1 MSFFHD
7 DPLLPSA
14 STLAVGASCPNRDY
28 LDRGYVDSAA
38 ARHVGLKTQRIFRR
52 LMCAVA
58 RAKYRGMF
66 VLNFVWKARRK
77 DKDASSSGGGGQEE
91 PKMYLE
97 STVLECTIPESRLRD
112 LVDLPEGLDYNEW
125 LASHTLAFFDHINLL
140 YGTVS
145 EFCTMSGCP
154 DMTGPGNRQYL
165 WFDEKGKKCKV
176 AAPQYIDYV
185 MTFTQKTVNDESLFP
200 TKFEREFPSSFE
212 SLVKKIHGLL
222 LHVLAH
228 LYHAHFREMVLL
240 QLHGHLHSIFAHFTL
255 FNTRFNLVDPKDAA
269 VLQDLAVALGLCP
282 PAESA
287 NGSPAASSS
296 TPTSS
301 AVAAGGSTD
310 EDSAAVDA
318 PACTA
323 APMDVS
329 LSPSVMQRSVVTTG
343 IATTPLS
350 MTTTTAGS
358 VVPAQ

>member
-1 MSFFHD
+1 M
-7 DPLLPSA
+7 PA
-14 STLAVGASCPNRDY
+14 STLAVGASCPNRDCCY
-28 LDRGYVDSAA
+28 LDRGYVGSAG
-38 ARHVGLKTQRIFRR
+38 ARHVGVKTQRIFRR

-66 VLNFVWKARRK
+66 MLNFVWKARRK
-77 DKDASSSGGGGQEE
+77 DKDASSSGGQEE

-112 LVDLPEGLDYNEW
+112 LVELPDGLDYNEW

-240 QLHGHLHSIFAHFTL
+240 QLHGHLHSLFAHFTL
-255 FNTRFNLVDPKDAA
+255 FNARFNLVDPKDAL

-282 PAESA
+282 PADSA
-287 NGSPAASSS
+287 NGSPAATAATAAAGSSSATSSSS
-296 TPTSS
+296 TPT
-301 AVAAGGSTD
+301 APGAAD
-310 EDSAAVDA
+310 EDAGAGEPSA
-318 PACTA
+318 T

-329 LSPSVMQRSVVTTG
+329 LSPSVMQRSVGTSSG
-343 IATTPLS
+343 IEAPPV
-350 MTTTTAGS
+350 S
-358 VVPAQ
+358 VVATGSAVSAQ

>member
-1 MSFFHD
+1 
-7 DPLLPSA
+7 
-14 STLAVGASCPNRDY
+14 
-28 LDRGYVDSAA
+28 
-38 ARHVGLKTQRIFRR
+38 
-52 LMCAVA
+52 MCAVA

-66 VLNFVWKARRK
+66 MLNFVWKARRK
-77 DKDASSSGGGGQEE
+77 DKDASSSGGGQEE

-112 LVDLPEGLDYNEW
+112 LVELPQGLDYNEW

-240 QLHGHLHSIFAHFTL
+240 QLHGHLHSLFAHFTL
-255 FNTRFNLVDPKDAA
+255 FNARFNLVDPKDAL

-282 PAESA
+282 PADSA
-287 NGSPAASSS
+287 NNGQSTPASAAPAAGSSSSSS
-296 TPTSS
+296 TPTTAAADEDAGVGESS
-301 AVAAGGSTD
+301 AT
-310 EDSAAVDA
+310 
-318 PACTA
+318 

-329 LSPSVMQRSVVTTG
+329 LSPSVTQRSVVAPG
-343 IATTPLS
+343 IEVPPAT
-350 MTTTTAGS
+350 GS
-358 VVPAQ
+358 VVSAQ

>member
-1 MSFFHD
+1 
-7 DPLLPSA
+7 
-14 STLAVGASCPNRDY
+14 
-28 LDRGYVDSAA
+28 
-38 ARHVGLKTQRIFRR
+38 
-52 LMCAVA
+52 MCAVA

-66 VLNFVWKARRK
+66 MLNFVWKARRK

-255 FNTRFNLVDPKDAA
+255 FNARFNLVDPKDAA

-296 TPTSS
+296 TPSSS
-301 AVAAGGSTD
+301 AVAAGSSTD
-310 EDSAAVDA
+310 EDSAAAEAA
-318 PACTA
+318 PVSVA

-329 LSPSVMQRSVVTTG
+329 LSPSAMQRSVVTSS
-343 IATTPLS
+343 IEAAPMS
-350 MTTTTAGS
+350 MAATTAGS

>member
-1 MSFFHD
+1 
-7 DPLLPSA
+7 
-14 STLAVGASCPNRDY
+14 
-28 LDRGYVDSAA
+28 
-38 ARHVGLKTQRIFRR
+38 
-52 LMCAVA
+52 
-58 RAKYRGMF
+58 MF
-66 VLNFVWKARRK
+66 NFVWKARRK
-77 DKDASSSGGGGQEE
+77 DKDAAATNQEE

-140 YGTVS
+140 YGTIS

-200 TKFEREFPSSFE
+200 TKFERDFPSSFE

-240 QLHGHLHSIFAHFTL
+240 QLHGHLHSLFAHFTL
-255 FNTRFNLVDPKDAA
+255 FNTRFNLVDPKDAL

-282 PAESA
+282 PTE
-287 NGSPAASSS
+287 NP
-296 TPTSS
+296 PTSS
-301 AVAAGGSTD
+301 AAAAPLGGDEDATVVDALAIDGLQVPLSPPLAQRAPAGAGMETPMAVGSTV
-310 EDSAAVDA
+310 SA
-318 PACTA
+318 
-323 APMDVS
+323 
-329 LSPSVMQRSVVTTG
+329 Q
-343 IATTPLS
+343 
-350 MTTTTAGS
+350 
-358 VVPAQ
+358 

>member
-1 MSFFHD
+1 
-7 DPLLPSA
+7 
-14 STLAVGASCPNRDY
+14 
-28 LDRGYVDSAA
+28 
-38 ARHVGLKTQRIFRR
+38 
-52 LMCAVA
+52 
-58 RAKYRGMF
+58 MF
-66 VLNFVWKARRK
+66 NFVWKARRK
-77 DKDASSSGGGGQEE
+77 DKDAAATNQEE

-140 YGTVS
+140 YGTIS

-200 TKFEREFPSSFE
+200 TKFERDFPSSFE

-240 QLHGHLHSIFAHFTL
+240 QLHGHLHSLFAHFTL
-255 FNTRFNLVDPKDAA
+255 FNARFNLVDPKDAL

-282 PAESA
+282 PTE
-287 NGSPAASSS
+287 NP
-296 TPTSS
+296 PTSS
-301 AVAAGGSTD
+301 AAAAPPSGDEDTATVDALAIDGLQAPLSPPLAQRAPAGMETPMAVGSTV
-310 EDSAAVDA
+310 SA
-318 PACTA
+318 
-323 APMDVS
+323 
-329 LSPSVMQRSVVTTG
+329 Q
-343 IATTPLS
+343 
-350 MTTTTAGS
+350 
-358 VVPAQ
+358 

>member
-1 MSFFHD
+1 
-7 DPLLPSA
+7 
-14 STLAVGASCPNRDY
+14 
-28 LDRGYVDSAA
+28 
-38 ARHVGLKTQRIFRR
+38 
-52 LMCAVA
+52 MCAVA

-66 VLNFVWKARRK
+66 MLNFVWKARRK
-77 DKDASSSGGGGQEE
+77 DKDASSSGGGQEE

-112 LVDLPEGLDYNEW
+112 LVELPQGLDYNEW

-240 QLHGHLHSIFAHFTL
+240 QLHGHLHSLFAHFTL
-255 FNTRFNLVDPKDAA
+255 FNARFNLVDPKDAL

-282 PAESA
+282 PADSA
-287 NGSPAASSS
+287 NNGQSTPASAVPAAGSSSSSS
-296 TPTSS
+296 TPTTAAADDDAGVGESS
-301 AVAAGGSTD
+301 AT
-310 EDSAAVDA
+310 
-318 PACTA
+318 

-329 LSPSVMQRSVVTTG
+329 LSPSVTQRSVVAPG
-343 IATTPLS
+343 IEVPPAT
-350 MTTTTAGS
+350 GS
-358 VVPAQ
+358 VVSAQ

>member
-1 MSFFHD
+1 
-7 DPLLPSA
+7 
-14 STLAVGASCPNRDY
+14 
-28 LDRGYVDSAA
+28 
-38 ARHVGLKTQRIFRR
+38 
-52 LMCAVA
+52 MCAVA

-350 MTTTTAGS
+350 MTTTPAGS

>member
-1 MSFFHD
+1 M
-7 DPLLPSA
+7 
-14 STLAVGASCPNRDY
+14 G
-28 LDRGYVDSAA
+28 
-38 ARHVGLKTQRIFRR
+38 
-52 LMCAVA
+52 
-58 RAKYRGMF
+58 
-66 VLNFVWKARRK
+66 KARRK
-77 DKDASSSGGGGQEE
+77 DKDAAPANQEE

-140 YGTVS
+140 YGTIS

-200 TKFEREFPSSFE
+200 TKFERDFPSSFE
-212 SLVKKIHGLL
+212 SLVKKIHRLL

-240 QLHGHLHSIFAHFTL
+240 QLHGHLHSLFAHFTL
-255 FNTRFNLVDPKDAA
+255 FNYHFSLVDPKDAE

-282 PAESA
+282 PNPSDGALP
-287 NGSPAASSS
+287 SPA
-296 TPTSS
+296 TTEED
-301 AVAAGGSTD
+301 GG
-310 EDSAAVDA
+310 A
-318 PACTA
+318 
-323 APMDVS
+323 
-329 LSPSVMQRSVVTTG
+329 
-343 IATTPLS
+343 
-350 MTTTTAGS
+350 TTTAGEPAETTT
-358 VVPAQ
+358 VDPVPTFVSDCAMAASGDSAVSCMQ

>member
-1 MSFFHD
+1 
-7 DPLLPSA
+7 
-14 STLAVGASCPNRDY
+14 
-28 LDRGYVDSAA
+28 
-38 ARHVGLKTQRIFRR
+38 
-52 LMCAVA
+52 
-58 RAKYRGMF
+58 
-66 VLNFVWKARRK
+66 
-77 DKDASSSGGGGQEE
+77 
-91 PKMYLE
+91 MYLE

-112 LVDLPEGLDYNEW
+112 LVELPQGLDYNEW

-240 QLHGHLHSIFAHFTL
+240 QLHGHLHSLFAHFTL
-255 FNTRFNLVDPKDAA
+255 FNARFNLVDPKDAL

-282 PAESA
+282 PADSA
-287 NGSPAASSS
+287 NNGQSTPASAAPAAGSSSSSS
-296 TPTSS
+296 TPT
-301 AVAAGGSTD
+301 T
-310 EDSAAVDA
+310 AAVDDDA
-318 PACTA
+318 GVGESSAT

-329 LSPSVMQRSVVTTG
+329 LSPSVTQRSVVAPG
-343 IATTPLS
+343 IEVPPAT
-350 MTTTTAGS
+350 GS
-358 VVPAQ
+358 VVSAQ

>member
-1 MSFFHD
+1 MSEV
-7 DPLLPSA
+7 PTT
-14 STLAVGASCPNRDY
+14 TLAVGASCPNRDCCY
-28 LDRGYVDSAA
+28 LDRGYVGSAG
-38 ARHVGLKTQRIFRR
+38 ARHVGVKTQRIFRR

-66 VLNFVWKARRK
+66 MLNFVWKARRK
-77 DKDASSSGGGGQEE
+77 DKDASSSGGGQEE

-112 LVDLPEGLDYNEW
+112 LVELPQGLDYNEW

-240 QLHGHLHSIFAHFTL
+240 QLHGHLHSLFAHFTL
-255 FNTRFNLVDPKDAA
+255 FNARFNLVDPKDAL

-282 PAESA
+282 PADSA
-287 NGSPAASSS
+287 NNGQSTPASAAPAAGSSSSSS
-296 TPTSS
+296 TPTTAAADEDAAVGESS
-301 AVAAGGSTD
+301 AT
-310 EDSAAVDA
+310 
-318 PACTA
+318 

-329 LSPSVMQRSVVTTG
+329 LSPSVTQRSVVAPG
-343 IATTPLS
+343 IEVPPAT
-350 MTTTTAGS
+350 GS
-358 VVPAQ
+358 VVSAQ

>member
-1 MSFFHD
+1 MSEV
-7 DPLLPSA
+7 PTT
-14 STLAVGASCPNRDY
+14 TLAVGASCPNRDCCY
-28 LDRGYVDSAA
+28 LDRGYVGSAG
-38 ARHVGLKTQRIFRR
+38 ARHVGVKTQRIFRR

-66 VLNFVWKARRK
+66 MLNFVWKARRK
-77 DKDASSSGGGGQEE
+77 DKDASSSGGGQEE

-112 LVDLPEGLDYNEW
+112 LVELPQGLDYNEW

-240 QLHGHLHSIFAHFTL
+240 QLHGHLHSLFAHFTL
-255 FNTRFNLVDPKDAA
+255 FNARFNLVDPKDAL

-282 PAESA
+282 PADSA
-287 NGSPAASSS
+287 NNGQSTPASAAPAAGSSSSSS
-296 TPTSS
+296 TPTTAAADEDAGVGESS
-301 AVAAGGSTD
+301 AT
-310 EDSAAVDA
+310 
-318 PACTA
+318 

-329 LSPSVMQRSVVTTG
+329 LSPSVTQRSVVAPG
-343 IATTPLS
+343 IEVPPAT
-350 MTTTTAGS
+350 GS
-358 VVPAQ
+358 VVSAQ

>member
-1 MSFFHD
+1 MSEV
-7 DPLLPSA
+7 PTT
-14 STLAVGASCPNRDY
+14 TLAVGASCPNRDCCY
-28 LDRGYVDSAA
+28 LDRGYVGSAG
-38 ARHVGLKTQRIFRR
+38 ARHVGVKTQRIFRR

-66 VLNFVWKARRK
+66 MLNFVWKARRK
-77 DKDASSSGGGGQEE
+77 DKDASSSGGGQEE

-112 LVDLPEGLDYNEW
+112 LVELPQGLDYNEW

-240 QLHGHLHSIFAHFTL
+240 QLHGHLHSLFAHFTL
-255 FNTRFNLVDPKDAA
+255 FNARFNLVDPKDAL

-282 PAESA
+282 PADSA
-287 NGSPAASSS
+287 NNGQSTPASTAPAAAGSSSSSS
-296 TPTSS
+296 TPTTAAADEDAGVGESS
-301 AVAAGGSTD
+301 AT
-310 EDSAAVDA
+310 
-318 PACTA
+318 

-329 LSPSVMQRSVVTTG
+329 LSPSVTQRTVVAPGIEVPPATG
-343 IATTPLS
+343 SAVS
-350 MTTTTAGS
+350 
-358 VVPAQ
+358 AQ

>member
-1 MSFFHD
+1 MRR
-7 DPLLPSA
+7 PTTAYCLPVA
-14 STLAVGASCPNRDY
+14 PG
-28 LDRGYVDSAA
+28 
-38 ARHVGLKTQRIFRR
+38 

-58 RAKYRGMF
+58 RVKYRGMF
-66 VLNFVWKARRK
+66 MFNFVWKARRK
-77 DKDASSSGGGGQEE
+77 DKDAAATNQEE

-140 YGTVS
+140 YGTIS

-200 TKFEREFPSSFE
+200 TKFERDFPSSFE

-240 QLHGHLHSIFAHFTL
+240 QLHGHLHSLFAHFTL
-255 FNTRFNLVDPKDAA
+255 FNARFNLVDPKDAL

-282 PAESA
+282 PTE
-287 NGSPAASSS
+287 NP
-296 TPTSS
+296 PTSS
-301 AVAAGGSTD
+301 AAAAPPGGD
-310 EDSAAVDA
+310 EDAAAVDA
-318 PACTA
+318 LAIDGLQ
-323 APMDVS
+323 AP
-329 LSPSVMQRSVVTTG
+329 LSPPLVQRAPAG
-343 IATTPLS
+343 METP
-350 MTTTTAGS
+350 MAVGS
-358 VVPAQ
+358 TVSAQ

>member
-1 MSFFHD
+1 MVMFPYLSHTYISLDLPGKPVEKTRMHLLVAVAARRSPRCTWSRRCSSAPSPSPGYETWSTCPRGSTTTSGSHRTHWRSLTTSTSSMGRCLSFA
-7 DPLLPSA
+7 PC
-14 STLAVGASCPNRDY
+14 LAV
-28 LDRGYVDSAA
+28 
-38 ARHVGLKTQRIFRR
+38 
-52 LMCAVA
+52 
-58 RAKYRGMF
+58 
-66 VLNFVWKARRK
+66 
-77 DKDASSSGGGGQEE
+77 
-91 PKMYLE
+91 
-97 STVLECTIPESRLRD
+97 
-112 LVDLPEGLDYNEW
+112 
-125 LASHTLAFFDHINLL
+125 
-140 YGTVS
+140 
-145 EFCTMSGCP
+145 P

-350 MTTTTAGS
+350 MTTTPAGS

>member
-1 MSFFHD
+1 
-7 DPLLPSA
+7 
-14 STLAVGASCPNRDY
+14 
-28 LDRGYVDSAA
+28 
-38 ARHVGLKTQRIFRR
+38 
-52 LMCAVA
+52 MCAVA

-66 VLNFVWKARRK
+66 MLNFVWKARRK
-77 DKDASSSGGGGQEE
+77 DKDASSGGGGGQEE

-255 FNTRFNLVDPKDAA
+255 FNARFNLVDPKDAV

-282 PAESA
+282 PAENA
-287 NGSPAASSS
+287 NGSPAASSAAPS
-296 TPTSS
+296 SSS
-301 AVAAGGSTD
+301 AATAAGGAD
-310 EDSAAVDA
+310 EDSGAADTA
-318 PACTA
+318 SSSAA

-329 LSPSVMQRSVVTTG
+329 LSPSVTQRSVVPSG
-343 IATTPLS
+343 IEAPAVS
-350 MTTTTAGS
+350 MATTTAGS

>member
-1 MSFFHD
+1 M
-7 DPLLPSA
+7 
-14 STLAVGASCPNRDY
+14 
-28 LDRGYVDSAA
+28 
-38 ARHVGLKTQRIFRR
+38 
-52 LMCAVA
+52 
-58 RAKYRGMF
+58 
-66 VLNFVWKARRK
+66 LNFVWKARRK
-77 DKDASSSGGGGQEE
+77 DKDASSSGGGQEE

-112 LVDLPEGLDYNEW
+112 LVELPQGLDYNEW

-240 QLHGHLHSIFAHFTL
+240 QLHGHLHSLFAHFTL
-255 FNTRFNLVDPKDAA
+255 FNARFNLVDPKDAL

-282 PAESA
+282 PADSA
-287 NGSPAASSS
+287 NNGQSTPASAAPAAGSSSSSS
-296 TPTSS
+296 TPTTAAADEDAGVGESS
-301 AVAAGGSTD
+301 AT
-310 EDSAAVDA
+310 
-318 PACTA
+318 

-329 LSPSVMQRSVVTTG
+329 LSPSVTQRSVVAPG
-343 IATTPLS
+343 IEVPPAT
-350 MTTTTAGS
+350 GS
-358 VVPAQ
+358 VVSAQ

>member
-1 MSFFHD
+1 
-7 DPLLPSA
+7 
-14 STLAVGASCPNRDY
+14 
-28 LDRGYVDSAA
+28 
-38 ARHVGLKTQRIFRR
+38 
-52 LMCAVA
+52 MCAVA
-58 RAKYRGMF
+58 RVKYRGMF
-66 VLNFVWKARRK
+66 MFNFVWKARRK
-77 DKDASSSGGGGQEE
+77 DKDAAATNQEE

-140 YGTVS
+140 YGTIS

-200 TKFEREFPSSFE
+200 TKFERDFPSSFE

-240 QLHGHLHSIFAHFTL
+240 QLHGHLHSLFAHFTL
-255 FNTRFNLVDPKDAA
+255 FNTRFNLVDPKDAL

-282 PAESA
+282 PTE
-287 NGSPAASSS
+287 NP
-296 TPTSS
+296 PTSS
-301 AVAAGGSTD
+301 AAAAPPGGDEDAATVDALAIDGLQAPLSPPLAQRAPAGMETPMAVGSTV
-310 EDSAAVDA
+310 SA
-318 PACTA
+318 
-323 APMDVS
+323 
-329 LSPSVMQRSVVTTG
+329 Q
-343 IATTPLS
+343 
-350 MTTTTAGS
+350 
-358 VVPAQ
+358 

>member
-1 MSFFHD
+1 MS
-7 DPLLPSA
+7 PAQVPA
-14 STLAVGASCPNRDY
+14 TLAVGASCPDCCY
-28 LDRGYVDSAA
+28 LDRGYVGSAG
-38 ARHVGLKTQRIFRR
+38 ARHVGVKTQRIFRR

-66 VLNFVWKARRK
+66 MLNFVWKARRK
-77 DKDASSSGGGGQEE
+77 DKDASSSGGGQEE

-112 LVDLPEGLDYNEW
+112 LVELPQGLDYNEW

-240 QLHGHLHSIFAHFTL
+240 QLHGHLHSLFAHFTL
-255 FNTRFNLVDPKDAA
+255 FNARFNLVDPKDAL

-282 PAESA
+282 PADSGA
-287 NGSPAASSS
+287 NNGQGTSSVPAGSSSSSS
-296 TPTSS
+296 TPTT
-301 AVAAGGSTD
+301 AAAD
-310 EDSAAVDA
+310 EDATNVGEPSSV
-318 PACTA
+318 A

-329 LSPSVMQRSVVTTG
+329 LSPSVSQRSVVTSG
-343 IATTPLS
+343 IEVPPP
-350 MTTTTAGS
+350 AGS
-358 VVPAQ
+358 AVSAQ

>member
-1 MSFFHD
+1 MRR
-7 DPLLPSA
+7 PTTAYCLPVA
-14 STLAVGASCPNRDY
+14 PG
-28 LDRGYVDSAA
+28 
-38 ARHVGLKTQRIFRR
+38 

-58 RAKYRGMF
+58 RVKYRGMF
-66 VLNFVWKARRK
+66 MFNFVWKARRK
-77 DKDASSSGGGGQEE
+77 DKDAAATNQEE

-140 YGTVS
+140 YGTIS

-200 TKFEREFPSSFE
+200 TKFERDFPSSFE

-240 QLHGHLHSIFAHFTL
+240 QLHGHLHSLFAHFTL
-255 FNTRFNLVDPKDAA
+255 FNARFNLVDPKDAL

-282 PAESA
+282 PTE
-287 NGSPAASSS
+287 NP
-296 TPTSS
+296 PTSS
-301 AVAAGGSTD
+301 AAAAPPGGD
-310 EDSAAVDA
+310 EDTTAVDA
-318 PACTA
+318 LAIDSLQ
-323 APMDVS
+323 AP
-329 LSPSVMQRSVVTTG
+329 LSPPLAQRASAG
-343 IATTPLS
+343 METP
-350 MTTTTAGS
+350 MAVGS
-358 VVPAQ
+358 TVSAQ

>member
-1 MSFFHD
+1 M
-7 DPLLPSA
+7 
-14 STLAVGASCPNRDY
+14 G
-28 LDRGYVDSAA
+28 
-38 ARHVGLKTQRIFRR
+38 
-52 LMCAVA
+52 
-58 RAKYRGMF
+58 
-66 VLNFVWKARRK
+66 KARRK
-77 DKDASSSGGGGQEE
+77 DKDAAATNQEE

-140 YGTVS
+140 YGTIS

-200 TKFEREFPSSFE
+200 TKFERDFPSSFE

-240 QLHGHLHSIFAHFTL
+240 QLHGHLHSLFAHFTL
-255 FNTRFNLVDPKDAA
+255 FNARFNLVDPKDAL

-282 PAESA
+282 PTE
-287 NGSPAASSS
+287 NP
-296 TPTSS
+296 PTSS
-301 AVAAGGSTD
+301 AAAAPPGGD
-310 EDSAAVDA
+310 EDAAAVDA
-318 PACTA
+318 LAIDGLQ
-323 APMDVS
+323 AP
-329 LSPSVMQRSVVTTG
+329 LSPPLVQRAPAG
-343 IATTPLS
+343 METP
-350 MTTTTAGS
+350 MAVGS
-358 VVPAQ
+358 TVSAQ